1 MGPYPPLLLALTRAK
16 NFLSPCLN
24 FRVACYKDVLI
35 CHWDVLLFSFLATK
49 KSLIFLKDNKL
60 PTSKA
65 TFIMK
70 FLGNGDYDDNDN
82 DADTSWLAP
91 LCMNTFLRWRS
102 VNIRDWLQLS
112 VVDTK
117 WENIQLRW
125 LGSYDGWWRI
135 RCANIHNYFTCV
147 TMYLVMTR
155 NKMVPYMY
163 AQYFTEPE
171 HPPPPF
177 PGNNRPFLNYL

>member
-1 MGPYPPLLLALTRAK
+1 
-16 NFLSPCLN
+16 
-24 FRVACYKDVLI
+24 
-35 CHWDVLLFSFLATK
+35 
-49 KSLIFLKDNKL
+49 
-60 PTSKA
+60 
-65 TFIMK
+65 MK

-171 HPPPPF
+171 HPPPPC
-177 PGNNRPFLNYL
+177 PGNNWLMFEHKGATEGFKTLFRTKKLDLPVWSNLSMRACYNTDKWKNVTDNNSILVYKMMWGRLMTL